1 MGPAGQE
8 NSLHLSHRLP
18 YPGPNSRTELYM
30 LACPELNSRI
40 ELYTSDVGAKKF
52 MLPATDSM
60 FVALGMGFVA
70 ADNVWVRLP
79 HI

>member
-1 MGPAGQE
+1 
-8 NSLHLSHRLP
+8 
-18 YPGPNSRTELYM
+18 
-30 LACPELNSRI
+30 
-40 ELYTSDVGAKKF
+40 

>member
-1 MGPAGQE
+1 
-8 NSLHLSHRLP
+8 
-18 YPGPNSRTELYM
+18 M

-40 ELYTSDVGAKKF
+40 ELYTSDVDATEF

-70 ADNVWVRLP
+70 ADNAWARLWN
-79 HI
+79 

>member
-1 MGPAGQE
+1 
-8 NSLHLSHRLP
+8 
-18 YPGPNSRTELYM
+18 M

-40 ELYTSDVGAKKF
+40 ELYTSDVGATKF